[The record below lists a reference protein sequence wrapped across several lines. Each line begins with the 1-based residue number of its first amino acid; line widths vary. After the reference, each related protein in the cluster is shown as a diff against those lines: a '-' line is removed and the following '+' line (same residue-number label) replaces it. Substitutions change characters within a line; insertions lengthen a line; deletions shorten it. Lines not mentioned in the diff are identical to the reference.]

1 MRRADAELASI
12 IQRVIDD
19 VNRTVSKAEA
29 VKRFRLLAERFE
41 VSDELTPTQSVRREY
56 VLTKF
61 VADIDALHAHPG
73 SEPT

>member
-61 VADIDALHAHPG
+61 VADIDALYAHPG